1 MVQLG
6 TIFIKQTTMKKATL
20 IAAIL
25 LSLSA
30 KSQDSLVV
38 KMDTTTFKNIIAIIQ
53 KQLDSKAASNYIL
66 EALSKYE
73 LVMDKP
79 KQQIKK

>member
-1 MVQLG
+1 
-6 TIFIKQTTMKKATL
+6 MKKATL
-20 IAAIL
+20 ILAIL
-25 LSLSA
+25 FSLSA

-73 LVMDKP
+73 LVIDKP